1 MITLLVALGGGAG
14 ATTRF
19 LADTWVAGALRARLP
34 AGTLIVNVTGS
45 FLLGLLTGWV
55 IAGGGS
61 DDLKAVLGTG
71 FLGGYTTFST
81 ASVEAVRLVRGGRGV
96 GAAVH
101 ALSMVVLGI
110 ACAALGLWLGGA

>member
-1 MITLLVALGGGAG
+1 MITLLIALGGGAG
-14 ATTRF
+14 AVTRF
-19 LADTWVAGALRARLP
+19 LADTWIAGTLRARLP

-45 FLLGLLTGWV
+45 FLLGLLTGWFV
-55 IAGGGS
+55 ARGGNA
-61 DDLKAVLGTG
+61 DVKAILGTG

-101 ALSMVVLGI
+101 AVSMLLLGI
-110 ACAALGLWLGGA
+110 ASAALGLWLAGA